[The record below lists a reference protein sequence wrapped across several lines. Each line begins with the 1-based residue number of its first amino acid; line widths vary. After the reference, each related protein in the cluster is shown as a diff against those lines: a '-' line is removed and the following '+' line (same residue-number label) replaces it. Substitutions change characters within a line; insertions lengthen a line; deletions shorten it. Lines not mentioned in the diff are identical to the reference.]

1 MTKTKKIAVVAAV
14 AAVLLMIALTF
25 AILGMGGYFGR
36 STTAEKVTY
45 SELEGLDMSL
55 QLPKGNLLHDY
66 FTAYPEEECNS
77 RRFTDGK
84 VACVGYEITTS
95 SYWLAAARGGTYLSY
110 DIFSYSGE
118 KAGESAVFGD
128 IYACEM
134 NGGGATLYYAEK
146 EGARYALIAFDGD
159 GQALF
164 DKLF

>member
-118 KAGESAVFGD
+118 KAGESAGFGD
-128 IYACEM
+128 IRLRNERRRGNALLC
-134 NGGGATLYYAEK
+134 GKRRGALCADS
-146 EGARYALIAFDGD
+146 L
-159 GQALF
+159 
-164 DKLF
+164 